1 VRLAWT
7 LHGLPDPLPADE
19 YAACLAAVA
28 STYSTGAV
36 VAGLRLAAS
45 IMPAHGSG
53 VSPSRLAALAGE
65 FARRQAVA
73 A

>member
-1 VRLAWT
+1 
-7 LHGLPDPLPADE
+7 
-19 YAACLAAVA
+19 VA